1 MKERPHKLC
10 ISNTPQ
16 IAPPE
21 SAQGRNG
28 RRRPLRERRRGRSP
42 TRRPTSAKGGR
53 RRPKQGLTLSLL
65 HVSLYAR
72 TIFL

>member
-42 TRRPTSAKGGR
+42 TRRPTSARARTDTEFIACVVIRKDN
-53 RRPKQGLTLSLL
+53 LSLT
-65 HVSLYAR
+65 S
-72 TIFL
+72 